1 MRSEKAARAAG
12 GVKIELCSSRRFSY
26 NFNPGAM
33 KSQRKNCEAIQELK
47 MAPRR
52 VLVISTV
59 VVAFAGVG
67 AWWLEHAQPDGMV
80 KAAVAPVPVTV
91 AIASRED
98 LPIYLS
104 GLGVV
109 QASFTVGI
117 RPQVDGKLE
126 EVLFKEGEHVRKGD
140 VLAKIDPRLYQAAL
154 DNAKAQKAKDEAQV
168 ISARKD
174 LERSRTL
181 VNQFF
186 ETKQVVDQQQAKV
199 DQVIAM
205 VDGDRAAIETAQTNL
220 DYTSIV
226 APSDGRMGVRLI
238 DPGNIVHASD
248 SSPIVTLTLTRP
260 SAVIFTLPARS
271 LDDVRAAL
279 ANGPVE
285 VTAFS
290 QDNRRALGKGT
301 LLLIDNMVDQA
312 SATMRMKAMFGN
324 ENEQLWPGDFVN
336 ARVSLKV
343 LRGAL
348 TVPSAAIQTG
358 PDGIFAWVVAKGDV
372 VQVRPITS
380 GPTTDGHT
388 VITMGL
394 TEDDRVVVSGQY
406 KLRQNSKVALTLPN
420 PAVDKQALA
429 P

>member
-1 MRSEKAARAAG
+1 
-12 GVKIELCSSRRFSY
+12 
-26 NFNPGAM
+26 
-33 KSQRKNCEAIQELK
+33 
-47 MAPRR
+47 
-52 VLVISTV
+52 
-59 VVAFAGVG
+59 
-67 AWWLEHAQPDGMV
+67 V
-80 KAAVAPVPVTV
+80 KAAAAPVPVTV

-117 RPQVDGKLE
+117 RAQVIGMLE
-126 EVLFKEGEHVRKGD
+126 QVLFKEGEHVRKGD

-154 DNAKAQKAKDEAQV
+154 DSAKAKKEQDEAQL

-174 LERSRTL
+174 LQRSRTL

-205 VDGDRAAIETAQTNL
+205 VDSDRATIETAQTNL
-220 DYTSIV
+220 DYTSVV

-238 DPGNIVHASD
+238 DPGNIVHPSD
-248 SSPIVTLTLTRP
+248 SSPIRTLTLTQP
-260 SAVIFTLPARS
+260 SAVIFTLSARS
-271 LDDVRAAL
+271 LNDVRDAL
-279 ANGPVE
+279 ASGPVE

-290 QDNRRALGKGT
+290 QDNRRTLGKGT

-312 SATMRMKAMFGN
+312 SATMRMKAMFAN
-324 ENEQLWPGDFVN
+324 EDEQLWPGDFVN
-336 ARVSLKV
+336 ARVSLDV

-348 TVPSAAIQTG
+348 TIPSAAIQTG
-358 PDGIFAWVVAKGDV
+358 PDGIFTWVVGEGDV
-372 VQVRPITS
+372 VQARPITS
-380 GPTTDGHT
+380 GPTTDGRT
-388 VITMGL
+388 VIKLGL
-394 TEDDRVVVSGQY
+394 TEGDRVVVSGQY
-406 KLRQNSKVALTLPN
+406 KLRQNSKVTLTLSA

>member
-1 MRSEKAARAAG
+1 MAR
-12 GVKIELCSSRRFSY
+12 
-26 NFNPGAM
+26 
-33 KSQRKNCEAIQELK
+33 
-47 MAPRR
+47 RR

-59 VVAFAGVG
+59 VVAVAGVG
-67 AWWLEHAQPDGMV
+67 AWYGLERAQPDGVV
-80 KAAVAPVPVTV
+80 KAAAAPVPVTV
-91 AIASRED
+91 AIASKED

-117 RPQVDGKLE
+117 RPEVDGKLE
-126 EVLFKEGEHVRKGD
+126 QILFKEGEHVRKGD

-154 DNAKAQKAKDEAQV
+154 DNAKAKKAQDEAQL

-174 LERSRTL
+174 LQRSRTL

-205 VDGDRAAIETAQTNL
+205 VDADRAAIETAQTNL

-248 SSPIVTLTLTRP
+248 SSPIVTLTLTQP
-260 SAVIFTLPARS
+260 SAVIFTLSARS

-279 ANGPVE
+279 ASGPVE

-290 QDNRRALGKGT
+290 QDNRRTLGKGT
-301 LLLIDNMVDQA
+301 LLLIDNIVDQA
-312 SATMRMKAMFGN
+312 SATMRMKAMFAN
-324 ENEQLWPGDFVN
+324 EDEQLWPGDFVN
-336 ARVSLKV
+336 AKVSLKV

-348 TVPSAAIQTG
+348 TVPSAVIQTG
-358 PDGIFAWVVAKGDV
+358 PDGIFAWVVSEGDV
-372 VQVRPITS
+372 VQARPVTS
-380 GPTTDGHT
+380 GPTTDGRT
-388 VITMGL
+388 MITLGL
-394 TEDDRVVVSGQY
+394 TEGDRVVVSGQY
-406 KLRQNSKVALTLPN
+406 KLRQNSKVTVTLPK
-420 PAVDKQALA
+420 PAVDDQTLA